1 MKKGWILFLFALLLC
16 AVAGLW
22 WITRPAV
29 QLARLS
35 GASGEVAGDSL
46 VVIERTIVR
55 DPVRPP
61 AVPPFVVFAG
71 DTIRFDRVDLR
82 ERMDRELIAF
92 TYSHSNSLL
101 MLKRSTRIFPQV
113 EPILAAKGVPDDLKY
128 LMAIESNLSETAVST
143 AGAAGLW
150 QFMRE
155 VGREYGLEVA
165 LTVDERFDLKKET
178 EAACSYLKKSYAKFG
193 DWMTVAASYN
203 GGMNGVTRRLS
214 TQHQKNALD
223 LHMVE
228 ETSRYMCR
236 ILVAKLFFEDPASFG
251 FQLEPSS
258 IDDLAEFAG
267 QHGISYAELRRANPW
282 LRDSRLVTARGK
294 TYAIKIPDLAAE
306 RDFCLQQYDDNQ
318 VQE

>member
-1 MKKGWILFLFALLLC
+1 MTRPFVSLLL
-16 AVAGLW
+16 AAAL
-22 WITRPAV
+22 
-29 QLARLS
+29 
-35 GASGEVAGDSL
+35 
-46 VVIERTIVR
+46 
-55 DPVRPP
+55 
-61 AVPPFVVFAG
+61 AVPVTACAQAAYVSEEIVHPQAPQVPAFIDFAG
-71 DTIRFDRVDLR
+71 QTYRFDRPDLY
-82 ERMDRELIAF
+82 ERMDRELINF
-92 TYSHSNSLL
+92 TYAHTNSTL
-101 MLKRSTRIFPQV
+101 MLKRAERIFRQIV
-113 EPILAAKGVPDDLKY
+113 PILQKNGIPEDLKY

-228 ETSRYMCR
+228 ETSRYMFR

-251 FQLEPSS
+251 FQLEPSDYYPYIPPKRTVSVSNS

-267 QHGISYAELRRANPW
+267 QHGLSYAELRRANPW